1 MGGRTILY
9 GIHPVREAIRAGR
22 SLSCLYVLDGRRD
35 SAVEDIVRDARRIG
49 SPVRFEPKRRLDE
62 LARTDK
68 HQGLV
73 AVVAAQQAVSLE
85 ELVERAG
92 SDAARPPA
100 LVILDEVE
108 DPQNLGAVI
117 RTADA
122 AGAHGVIIPE
132 RRSAGLTPAVAK
144 ASAGAL
150 SHLPVVR
157 VPNLR
162 NAIDRLKKAGI
173 WVMGLDVRGEVP
185 YWEVD
190 WRVPVALVAGAE
202 GKGIRPLVREQC
214 DRLVSLPMQGRVESL
229 NVSVSV
235 GVVLYEMVRQRLGD
249 RARNDPSNSNR
260 RLAK

>member
-1 MGGRTILY
+1 MSDKAILY
-9 GIHPVREAIRAGR
+9 GVHPVREALRAGR
-22 SLSCLYVLDGRRD
+22 ALSCLYVLDGRRD
-35 SAVEDIVRDARRIG
+35 STTEDLILAAKRMG
-49 SPVRFEPKRRLDE
+49 SPVRFESRRRLDE
-62 LARTDK
+62 LARTEK

-73 AVVAAQQAVSLE
+73 AVVAAREAMSLE
-85 ELVERAG
+85 DLISRIAG
-92 SDAARPPA
+92 PAGPEWPAA

-117 RTADA
+117 RTSDA
-122 AGAHGVIIPE
+122 AGVHGLIIPE

-162 NAIDRLKKAGI
+162 NATDRLKKAGI
-173 WVMGLDVRGEVP
+173 WIMGLDARAETP
-185 YWEVD
+185 YWKID

-214 DRLVSLPMQGRVESL
+214 DQLASLPMRGKVGSL

-235 GVVLYEMVRQRLGD
+235 GIVLYEMVRQRLAG
-249 RARNDPSNSNR
+249 RPGSLPSN
-260 RLAK
+260 